1 MGSNKQ
7 WIVHNLFKGLSAAII
22 KKIEVDVA
30 KGGYPFLGTNDEE
43 EARFKIDEL
52 FENCIKNDIVYEYS
66 EGWLEQVK
74 HEYLEK
80 IFDELDYIIDDCEKR
95 YVRSHVSTGV
105 RNYNN
110 SIY

>member
-1 MGSNKQ
+1 MGSNKE

-30 KGGYPFLGTNDEE
+30 KGGNPFLGTQDEE
-43 EARFKIDEL
+43 DARIHIDDM
-52 FENCIKNDIVYEYS
+52 FDSCITNDIVYEYS

-80 IFDELDYIIDDCEKR
+80 IFDRMDLIIDKWEKK
-95 YVRSHVSTGV
+95 RSAIS
-105 RNYNN
+105 
-110 SIY
+110 